1 MADVSP
7 DDVWVPILCQRRIDT
22 GEQAEQSRRQ

>member
-7 DDVWVPILCQRRIDT
+7 DDVWVPTLWQRRIDT
-22 GEQAEQSRRQ
+22 GKQAEQSRRQ